1 MISPSRFSARCPFSW
16 LAAWVLCLALLSP
29 GSATAV
35 SEPPWP
41 HEQST
46 LAPDPDAVFGRLDNG
61 FRYVI
66 MPNDR
71 PEGRVSMHLNIQAG
85 SFHETDDQQGAAHF
99 LEHML
104 FNGSEHFAPGE
115 LVKYFQRIGMRFG
128 PDANAHTGFF
138 ETVYD
143 VLLPESDRQSLE
155 DGLLVLWDY
164 AAGALLLEAEIE
176 SERKVILAEKRTRDS
191 VSYRTFVETF
201 DFELDGTRLT
211 RRLPIGE
218 EPDLHQMGR
227 PDLKDYYDTW
237 YRPERMILVMVGD
250 VDVDLARSLIEARF
264 RDIAARASSRPEPAP
279 GEIDHQGVKV
289 FHHYEAEAGN
299 TEVTLE
305 TIRRSPSL
313 PDSAFW
319 RRERLLRDMADR
331 IIQDRLDARLN
342 QPDPPFT
349 DATISSGRYLN
360 LVDYAAIHAET
371 RPSDWRTAMSEI
383 ETALRRAL
391 THGFTEAEVERVKKD
406 FRSDLE
412 RAVEGAPTRESND
425 LAREIISTLNRNR
438 VFRSPSQDLGLLSP
452 AIDAAT
458 PTALHEALRR
468 SWDPSHRLV
477 LVTGNAE
484 IGPTPEANIRS
495 AYEKSRS
502 VAVSPP
508 EKTQPVVFPYLDPPD
523 TGGEIRQQTRI
534 EDLDITQVDF
544 ANGLRLNL
552 KPTDFKAQ
560 EVRVRLIFGE
570 GRSGEP
576 ADRPGLGPVS
586 EAVVTESGLGRLNR
600 DDLDRA
606 LAGKKTQV
614 RFGINDETFYLSG
627 RTVPAELELLFALL
641 HAHLTDPGFRRP
653 AFDLVMSRFRQKYK
667 ALSRSV
673 DGVLYLKGRRF
684 LAGGDSRF
692 GLPPLSDL
700 TGLTLA
706 DVRDWVRPALDKAPL
721 ELSVVGDFD
730 PETAIELAGRYL
742 GSLSRR
748 PGGEDE
754 PRPGRPAVPSGESM
768 TAEVDTRIPKGLVVV
783 AYPTDDQWDIHQTRR
798 LSVLGSLFS
807 DRLRETVREKLGAAY
822 SPVAYNA
829 PSRAYPGYG
838 VFQAAV
844 HVDPSARETVIGEI
858 QTIASDLAADPVPAD
873 ELQRAVDPTLTGIR
887 DMRQDNGYWLKTV
900 LSGSAEHPEQIEWSR
915 TILSDYAAITPAEV
929 HSVARQYLKPEAAA
943 TVVITPVSSDED

>member
-1 MISPSRFSARCPFSW
+1 MISPSRFSDRCPFSW
-16 LAAWVLCLALLSP
+16 LVAWVLCLSLLNP
-29 GSATAV
+29 GGAAMAV
-35 SEPPWP
+35 FEPPWP
-41 HEQST
+41 HEQT
-46 LAPDPDAVFGRLDNG
+46 PLAPDPDAVFGRLDNG

-99 LEHML
+99 LEHTL
-104 FNGSEHFAPGE
+104 FNGSEHFPPGE

-143 VLLPESDRQSLE
+143 ILLPESDRRSLE

-191 VSYRTFVETF
+191 VSYRTFVATF
-201 DFELDGTRLT
+201 DFELDGSRLT

-218 EPDLHQMGR
+218 EPDLHEMGR
-227 PDLKDYYDTW
+227 PELKDYYDTW

-264 RDIAARASSRPEPAP
+264 RDLTPRAPVRTEPSP
-279 GEIDHQGVKV
+279 GEIDHHGVKV

-299 TEVTLE
+299 TQVTLE
-305 TIRRSPSL
+305 TIRRSQSL
-313 PDSAFW
+313 PDSTIR
-319 RRERLLRDMADR
+319 RRERLFRDMADR
-331 IIQDRLDARLN
+331 IVQDRLDARLN
-342 QPDPPFT
+342 KPNPPFT
-349 DATISSGRYLN
+349 DAAISSGRYLN

-371 RPSDWRTAMSEI
+371 RPSDWRAALSEV
-383 ETALRRAL
+383 ETTLRRAL

-406 FRSDLE
+406 FRAGLE

-438 VFRSPSQDLGLLSP
+438 VFRSPSQDLTLLSP
-452 AIDAAT
+452 AIDSAT
-458 PTALHEALRR
+458 PASIHEALRR

-484 IGPTPEANIRS
+484 IGPTPETEIRA
-495 AYEKSRS
+495 AYDKSQA

-508 EKTQPVVFPYLDPPD
+508 ENARAVVFPYLDPPAA
-523 TGGEIRQQTRI
+523 GGEIRQQTRI

-560 EVRVRLIFGE
+560 EIQVRLIFGE
-570 GRSGEP
+570 GRSSEP
-576 ADRPGLGPVS
+576 ADRPGLGPLS
-586 EAVVTESGLGRLNR
+586 EAVITESGLGQLNR
-600 DDLDRA
+600 DELDRA
-606 LAGKKTQV
+606 MAGKKTQV
-614 RFGINDETFYLSG
+614 RFGIDDETFYLAG
-627 RTVPAELELLFALL
+627 QTVPAEIELLFALL
-641 HAHLTDPGFRRP
+641 HAHLADPGFRQP
-653 AFDLVMSRFRQKYK
+653 AFDLAMSRFQQKYE

-673 DGVLYLKGRRF
+673 DGVLYMKGRRF

-692 GLPPLSDL
+692 GLPPLPEL
-700 TGLTLA
+700 TRLTLA
-706 DVRDWVRPALDKAPL
+706 DVRDWVGPALDQAPL

-730 PETAIELAGRYL
+730 PKTAIELADRYL
-742 GSLSRR
+742 GSLTRR
-748 PGGEDE
+748 PEVEDK
-754 PRPGRPAVPSGESM
+754 PRPGRPEVPSGESM
-768 TAEVDTRIPKGLVVV
+768 TAEIDTRIPKGLVVV

-798 LSVLGSLFS
+798 LSVLGNLFS

-829 PSRAYPGYG
+829 PSRAYPDYG

-844 HVDPSARETVIGEI
+844 HVDPDATETVIGEI
-858 QTIASDLAADPVPAD
+858 QAIASDLAADPVPAD
-873 ELQRAVDPTLTGIR
+873 ELQRAVDPTLTSIR

-915 TILSDYAAITPAEV
+915 TILSDYAAITSAEV
-929 HSVARQYLKPEAAA
+929 HAMARQYLRKDAAA
-943 TVVITPVSSDED
+943 TVIITPESDE